1 MQSRRNL
8 RKRNNRNNILLIV
21 GGIIVVLVIVGG
33 LVIHNN
39 RVASEAKARK
49 FATNHFNPNVSIYG
63 VKVGNLTIN
72 KATEKINKKAVN
84 SVHLKND
91 KIVLER
97 DPSIQTITKSEVKS
111 YFDKQHTDTP
121 NNNKY
126 TYQSKEF
133 DTAMKKLNQINK
145 SSVTY
150 TVGGKKFVLK
160 ADDLIKEATYKN
172 GKYNFEDTSALTA
185 KLKQMNQEVS
195 TLHKSYKFTVPSG
208 NKVNGKTI
216 TVKNESY
223 GWGIYEKKAQAA
235 IEDAFMNNKKSVD
248 GSNYIYGLGYST
260 YAHGYGKSN
269 NGIGKNYIVVSI
281 KNQEMWIVRNNK
293 VVVHLND
300 VVTGTYN
307 GGKGN
312 RTPTGVWYIQYK
324 ESPSTLRGT
333 NDDGSSYASK
343 VQYWMPFTLSG
354 CGFHDASWRTDWSK
368 TAYLRGGSHGC
379 VNIRPS
385 EVRSVWRN
393 VSKDQPVIVYN

>member
-1 MQSRRNL
+1 MQSRKNL
-8 RKRNNRNNILLIV
+8 RKRNNRNNILLII
-21 GGIIVVLVIVGG
+21 GGLIVVFLIIGG

-49 FATNHFNPNVSIYG
+49 FATTHFNPNVTIYG
-63 VKVGNLTIN
+63 VKVGNLTVN
-72 KATEKINKKAVN
+72 KATDKINQKAVN
-84 SVHLKND
+84 SVQLKND
-91 KIVLER
+91 KVVLTR
-97 DPSIQTITKSEVKS
+97 DPSIQTITTSEVKS
-111 YFDKQHTDTP
+111 YFNKQHTDMP

-133 DTAMKKLNQINK
+133 TAAKNKLEQINK
-145 SSVTY
+145 SVVTY
-150 TVGGKKFVLK
+150 SVGGKDFKLK
-160 ADDLIKEATYKN
+160 ADDLISEASYKN
-172 GKYNFEDTSALTA
+172 GKYNLENTSALDT
-185 KLKQMNQEVS
+185 KLKQINNEVS

-208 NKVNGKTI
+208 SSVNGKTI
-216 TVKNESY
+216 TVKNQSY
-223 GWGIYEKKAQAA
+223 GWAIYEKKAKAA
-235 IEDAFMNNKKSVD
+235 IEQAFMNNKKTVD

-269 NGIGKNYIVVSI
+269 HGIGENYVVVSI
-281 KNQEMWIVRNNK
+281 KKQEMWVVRKGK
-293 VVVHLND
+293 VAVHLND
-300 VVTGTYN
+300 VVTGTYT

-354 CGFHDASWRTDWSK
+354 CGFHDASWRSDWSK
-368 TAYLRGGSHGC
+368 NAYLRGGSHGC

-385 EVRSVWRN
+385 EVKSVWNN
-393 VSKDQPVIVYN
+393 VIKDEAVIVYN